1 MQTHAATRI
10 AICLTF
16 CALLATAAGCQS
28 TYYGI
33 WEKLG
38 WHKRDILVERVSEAR
53 DEQQDAKEQ
62 FKSALEQF
70 ADVVQFEGGDL
81 QAKYDKLAAQL
92 DVSKAS
98 ADRVSQRID
107 SVESVAEALFAEWE
121 DELEQYQNQDLRR
134 LSEQQLRETRKRYD
148 ALIGAMRAAEA
159 KMAPVLTAFNDH
171 VLFLKH
177 NLNARAIASLQGTT
191 AELEQD
197 VARLIHE
204 MEQAIDEANTFI
216 DSMGSTN

>member
-1 MQTHAATRI
+1 MYANATIRI
-10 AICLTF
+10 GTCLTL
-16 CALLATAAGCQS
+16 CVLMMTAGCQS
-28 TYYGI
+28 TYYGV

-38 WHKRDILVERVSEAR
+38 WHKRDILVDRVSEAR
-53 DEQQDAKEQ
+53 DEQEDAKEQ

-81 QAKYDKLAAQL
+81 QAKYEKLAAQL
-92 DVSKAS
+92 DASEAS
-98 ADRVSQRID
+98 ADRVRERIG

-121 DELEQYQNQDLRR
+121 TELDQYQNQDLRR
-134 LSEQQLRETRKRYD
+134 LSEQQLRETRTRYD

-159 KMAPVLTAFNDH
+159 KMEPVLTAFNDH

-216 DSMGSTN
+216 DSMGTTD